1 MPRLPRAFPFL
12 FAAGVVLC
20 SCAAAQADESGYAP
34 LPDTSVTAG
43 PQDVRVDT
51 PDTHVESTPEWVVV
65 CAGEVTVVI
74 GPGACPLSPPAFV
87 PEPAPE
93 PGRSVPDAPV
103 PEPPIVPAP
112 ATATTAEPAASE
124 SPGPEGPAPETPP
137 APEPAEPA
145 KPLTPVEAARV
156 IETAHQDPLIAA
168 DRPTTDTAT
177 GVFTPMRTM
186 VLIAVVGA
194 VAAAGAG
201 RAGATRQ
208 R

>member
-1 MPRLPRAFPFL
+1 MPRLPRAFSFL

-20 SCAAAQADESGYAP
+20 SCAAAQADESGYVPA
-34 LPDTSVTAG
+34 PDTSVTAG

-51 PDTHVESTPEWVVV
+51 PDTYVESGPDRVVV

-74 GPGACPLSPPAFV
+74 GPGDCPLSPPAFL
-87 PEPAPE
+87 PEPVPE
-93 PGRSVPDAPV
+93 PGRLVPEVPV
-103 PEPPIVPAP
+103 PETTTAPAP
-112 ATATTAEPAASE
+112 TPTPATAEPAAPRSPEPE
-124 SPGPEGPAPETPP
+124 SPVPETPP
-137 APEPAEPA
+137 APEPAEP
-145 KPLTPVEAARV
+145 LTPAEAARV
-156 IETAHQDPLIAA
+156 IETAHQEPLVAA
-168 DRPTTDTAT
+168 DRTTADAAS

-186 VLIAVVGA
+186 VVIAVVGA